1 MNNNIRKLI
10 VGKADLSE
18 LNTLIKLGIIKLAEA
33 VMETGNAKY
42 ICNFACYMVHQ

>member
-1 MNNNIRKLI
+1 MRDAQYIYKFAFEIKNAPIR
-10 VGKADLSE
+10 
-18 LNTLIKLGIIKLAEA
+18 KLAEA